1 VQTDRDLR
9 AGETDRSEG
18 IMHAVNRLHLE
29 DANAT
34 KNNIMEAGQVDV
46 VANQEG
52 EAVTRHAKPQRVVG
66 HYREWKQQFR
76 TVEKDLKRLT
86 SGSAS

>member
-1 VQTDRDLR
+1 MCMR
-9 AGETDRSEG
+9 
-18 IMHAVNRLHLE
+18 AVNRLHHE

-34 KNNIMEAGQVDV
+34 KNSVMEAGQVDL

-52 EAVTRHAKPQRVVG
+52 EAVTMHAKPQKVVG
-66 HYREWKQQFR
+66 HHREWKQRFR